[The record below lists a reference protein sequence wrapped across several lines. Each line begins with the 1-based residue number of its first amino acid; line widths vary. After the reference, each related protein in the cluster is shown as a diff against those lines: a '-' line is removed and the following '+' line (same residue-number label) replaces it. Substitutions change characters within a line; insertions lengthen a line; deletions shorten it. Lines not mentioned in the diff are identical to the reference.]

1 MQLNDV
7 LHPLDIY
14 IYFLHIYNN
23 SGGQFCAAGSSG
35 RSDLR
40 PRVSS
45 RMGTEKGP
53 HTEIQKKSEEE
64 LLFILSLSSLDIYLC
79 VCVWIRPLCAGHN
92 RYSFIHHPPGIE
104 TSDGS
109 LPSRPAS
116 S

>member
-1 MQLNDV
+1 MYSAGINPYIIATVYVQLNDV

-14 IYFLHIYNN
+14 IYFLHTYNN

-45 RMGTEKGP
+45 RVGTEKGP
-53 HTEIQKKSEEE
+53 HTENKKKSEEE

-79 VCVWIRPLCAGHN
+79 VCLDSPPLCGTQ
-92 RYSFIHHPPGIE
+92 SI
-104 TSDGS
+104 
-109 LPSRPAS
+109 
-116 S
+116 